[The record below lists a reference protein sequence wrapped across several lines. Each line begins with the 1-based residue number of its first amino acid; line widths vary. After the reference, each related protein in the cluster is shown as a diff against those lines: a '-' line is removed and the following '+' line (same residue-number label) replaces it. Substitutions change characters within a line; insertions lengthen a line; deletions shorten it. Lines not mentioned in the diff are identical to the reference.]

1 MANEIV
7 EIGSDYRINHPTF
20 KDVYNTTFKKDV
32 IIAIEE
38 EDNFPT
44 GMCQTEN
51 HGWLPVFYH
60 CKKHC
65 YDENMRFL
73 QENESLKGGILAFE
87 VGDEVKILI
96 EKGNP
101 KYVVGHIKQHSP
113 YSMCKDIFRIT
124 LDSEKYFIASTQK
137 VLEGGVDYY
146 GDTPYC
152 EHKAVTCCTY
162 VLHHESGP
170 PTVVSNY
177 TLYYQNDFL
186 RLGPMLYYFRRYT
199 NVNHLYPVGS
209 MWNLWSTIG
218 IFSYGVWTQKKEDNL
233 WAQAERKR
241 CLGPEKDMVF
251 LDEVYNECKATIY
264 RGKCHPDAPDQC
276 GWDID
281 GRLAQI
287 YGQSEKKE

>member
-20 KDVYNTTFKKDV
+20 RDVYNTTFEKDV
-32 IIAIEE
+32 IIEIEE

-44 GMCQTEN
+44 GMCRTEN

-101 KYVVGHIKQHSP
+101 KYVVGHIKHSP
-113 YSMCKDIFRIT
+113 SIMCKDIFRIA

-146 GDTPYC
+146 GDTPCC
-152 EHKAVTCCTY
+152 ESKAVTCCTY
-162 VLHHESGP
+162 ELHHKSEM
-170 PTVVSNY
+170 PTSDY
-177 TLYYQNDFL
+177 TMYLQGDFL

-199 NVNHLYPVGS
+199 SVNHLYPVGS
-209 MWNLWSTIG
+209 MWNLWSKIS

-233 WAQAERKR
+233 WAQAEESR
-241 CLGPEKDMVF
+241 CSGCTGDMVYLEALSDAF
-251 LDEVYNECKATIY
+251 AATLF
-264 RGKCHPDAPDQC
+264 RGACHPSAPDQC